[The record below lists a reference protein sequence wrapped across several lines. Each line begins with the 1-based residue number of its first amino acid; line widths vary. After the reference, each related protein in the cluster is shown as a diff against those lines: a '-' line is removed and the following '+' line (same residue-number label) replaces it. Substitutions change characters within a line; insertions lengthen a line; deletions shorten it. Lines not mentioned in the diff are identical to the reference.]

1 MAAVQMMAAG
11 RVEVWGAE
19 VIGFEIDCRVLYTAK

>member
-1 MAAVQMMAAG
+1 MVGVVLRAGYNSAG

-19 VIGFEIDCRVLYTAK
+19 VWRGRIRLL